1 MVSFC
6 PLHTCIQCAVITFIT
21 FIQSTIACPF
31 HSPHIAFLLKYSH
44 NMGGE
49 EGKGRREKLECI
61 YIMYEIEKQIKI
73 IKYRSDKCMWI
84 YCIYKKK
91 HMPFAFVGWFISFNL
106 GTPSSIY
113 CPAVLWFILWL
124 VAVLCE
130 DLPYFLY
137 LLITCCLPW
146 ITTWCSYVPQVCME
160 IFYCIHTSL
169 DCILWLLF

>member
-1 MVSFC
+1 MYTMCCYHIYYIHSIHHC
-6 PLHTCIQCAVITFIT
+6 L
-21 FIQSTIACPF
+21 SLPF
-31 HSPHIAFLLKYSH
+31 SPHSISSQILSQH
-44 NMGGE
+44 GGGGE

-130 DLPYFLY
+130 DLTHFLY